1 MEHPAPFV
9 PYDKNLKGW
18 NDLVVAEDYID
29 QKSKKENKEM
39 DEWAFRGQDTLD
51 FPASTLERHC
61 KKLDITGSKIVDLE
75 VKLIRDFARSYHL
88 YTNRVLPP
96 KGYTLEWLSLLN
108 HYGTA
113 TRLVDCTY
121 SFFIAAY
128 FALEDLEKGNACAVV
143 WAVNVTQLAKA
154 AKKHIGLAVA
164 NGQNLFEKFKS
175 KRDEKPFRDL
185 FMARPHKFVLST
197 NPIRLNERLT
207 VQQGRFLAPGDVT
220 VSFEENLRAV
230 PNHSSYVMQFII
242 DGACRQ
248 ECLRKLHRMGI
259 NRATLF
265 PDLEGFAKSLRTK
278 SLILKDL
285 PEQSVK
291 QLKEV

>member
-1 MEHPAPFV
+1 MDPAPYV
-9 PYDKNLKGW
+9 SYSKTIKDW
-18 NDLVVAEDYID
+18 NDLVAAENYID
-29 QKSKKENKEM
+29 KKAKKKNKEM

-61 KKLDITGSKIVDLE
+61 KNLDITGSKIVDLE

-88 YTNRVLPP
+88 YTDRVLPL
-96 KGYTLEWLSLLN
+96 KGYTLEWLSLLR
-108 HYGTA
+108 HYGTP
-113 TRLVDCTY
+113 TRLVDFTY

-128 FALEDLEKGNACAVV
+128 FALEDLEKGNARAVV

-154 AKKHIGLAVA
+154 AKRHIRRAVA
-164 NGQNLFEKFKS
+164 NGKNLLEKFKS
-175 KRDEKPFRDL
+175 ERDGEPFRDL
-185 FMARPHKFVLST
+185 YMAQHLHKFVLSA

-207 VQQGRFLAPGDVT
+207 VQQGRFLAPGDVRE
-220 VSFEENLRAV
+220 SFEENLRAV
-230 PNHSSYVMQFII
+230 PNHSSYVMRFII
-242 DGACRQ
+242 DGACRP

-285 PEQSVK
+285 PKQSVK